1 MHRNRSYIIAG
12 VSLIVRAA
20 RVFGLVALLLVTLA
34 PPAVACCSGVADCH
48 RTTKDSKSCCE
59 KAEEDVLAMKC
70 CQGGEEFNQS
80 QPSSGLQSQ
89 LPSASAVSTAP
100 VLAGGEPPL
109 DPQPPPFSHSGP
121 LYTLHSALL
130 I

>member
-1 MHRNRSYIIAG
+1 M
-12 VSLIVRAA
+12 SLIIRAV
-20 RVFGLVALLLVTLA
+20 RVFGLLALLLVTLA

-48 RTTKDSKSCCE
+48 QMAKDSKSCCD

-70 CQGGEEFNQS
+70 CQGGEEYDQS
-80 QPSSGLQSQ
+80 QASSGLQSQ
-89 LPSASAVSTAP
+89 LPS
-100 VLAGGEPPL
+100 VLSVATVPALAAGEPPL
-109 DPQPPPFSHSGP
+109 DPQPPPSLHSGP